1 MTGFEITGASAADME
16 LMRGWA
22 DEEGWNPGDS
32 DRFAFAVADPEGFLV
47 GRLDGEPVA
56 CISAVRY
63 GAGFGFIGLYIARPA
78 FRGQGYGIRLWHAGM
93 ERLDGR
99 LVGLDGVVAQQ
110 DNYRKSGFLPA
121 WNNVRYEG
129 VPAGYVDGAAEN
141 EVGTGAGVGAGVEA
155 WAGTD
160 AGVAIVDAASL
171 PFGLLAAYDRRFFP
185 EPRPAFLSAWTGL
198 PGRTALAAVR
208 DGRIEGLGVIRP
220 CSAAHRIGPLY
231 ATDPAVA
238 GALLRRLARHA
249 PGGVVSVDAPDAN
262 PQAAALLANLGLVP
276 VFETAR
282 MYTGPAPDLA
292 LAELFGVTSL
302 ELG

>member
-1 MTGFEITGASAADME
+1 MTGFEITGASGADME
-16 LMRGWA
+16 LIRGWA

-56 CISAVRY
+56 CVSAVRY

-78 FRGQGYGIRLWHAGM
+78 FRGQGYGIRLWDAAM

-110 DNYRKSGFLPA
+110 GNYRKSGFRPA
-121 WNNVRYEG
+121 WNNIRHEG
-129 VPAGYVDGAAEN
+129 VPRGGDDD
-141 EVGTGAGVGAGVEA
+141 GVE
-155 WAGTD
+155 
-160 AGVAIVDAASL
+160 IVDASSL

-185 EPRPAFLSAWTGL
+185 EPRDAFLSAWTGL

-220 CSAAHRIGPLY
+220 ARAAHRIGPLY
-231 ATDPAVA
+231 AATPAVA
-238 GALLRRLARHA
+238 AALLWRLARRA
-249 PGGVVSVDAPDAN
+249 PGGLVSVDVPDAN
-262 PQAAALLANLGLVP
+262 PEATALFAGLGLVP
-276 VFETAR
+276 TFETAR

>member
-16 LMRGWA
+16 MIRGWA

-32 DRFAFAVADPEGFLV
+32 DRFAFAVADPGGFLV

-78 FRGQGYGIRLWHAGM
+78 FRGRGYGIRLWRAGM

-99 LVGLDGVVAQQ
+99 LIGLDGVVEQQ
-110 DNYRKSGFLPA
+110 DNYRTSGFRSA
-121 WNNVRYEG
+121 WNNIRVEG
-129 VPAGYVDGAAEN
+129 VPRAADAADSADSAETVDTADDG
-141 EVGTGAGVGAGVEA
+141 GGVE
-155 WAGTD
+155 
-160 AGVAIVDAASL
+160 IVDAATL
-171 PFGLLAAYDRRFFP
+171 PFGALAAYDRRFFP
-185 EPRPAFLSAWTGL
+185 APRDAFLSAWTGL

-231 ATDPAVA
+231 AAAPAVA
-238 GALLRRLARHA
+238 AALLRRLARHA
-249 PGGVVSVDAPDAN
+249 PGGLVSVDVPDAN
-262 PQAAALLANLGLVP
+262 PEATALFKDLGLVP
-276 VFETAR
+276 TFETAR
-282 MYTGPAPDLA
+282 MYTGPVPDLA